1 MRTIGDQSA
10 SVAGPNKCPNTV
22 CWKDLVQS
30 RARCLALERENATLR
45 AALAELE
52 RVAQRDTLTPLYN
65 RRHFL
70 SAINK
75 KLSGLAVGEIAGAVV
90 FMDVN
95 QLKSIN
101 DQFGHAAGDQALME
115 IAARLQRSIGD
126 TEIAA
131 RIGGDEFGVLI
142 DSSRLEDAKQRVMR
156 FSDALTTTPASHEG
170 WLIALSAC
178 FGVAMLRGGESGVSI
193 LAEADHNMYL
203 AKHRIAGHEKP
214 YVNIVC

>member
-1 MRTIGDQSA
+1 M
-10 SVAGPNKCPNTV
+10 
-22 CWKDLVQS
+22 QS
-30 RARCLALERENATLR
+30 RARCSALERENANLR

-75 KLSGLAVGEIAGAVV
+75 KLSGLSLNEIGGAVV

-95 QLKSIN
+95 QLKTIN
-101 DQFGHAAGDQALME
+101 DKFGHAAGDLALME
-115 IAARLQRSIGD
+115 IASRLQCSIGD
-126 TEIAA
+126 TEVAA
-131 RIGGDEFGVLI
+131 RIGGDEFGFLL
-142 DSSRLEDAKQRVMR
+142 DCTRLEDAKQRVR
-156 FSDALTTTPASHEG
+156 RLSDALTKTPTFHDG
-170 WLIALSAC
+170 RLIALSAC

-203 AKHRIAGHEKP
+203 AKHGSAGHDK
-214 YVNIVC
+214 YYANIMC